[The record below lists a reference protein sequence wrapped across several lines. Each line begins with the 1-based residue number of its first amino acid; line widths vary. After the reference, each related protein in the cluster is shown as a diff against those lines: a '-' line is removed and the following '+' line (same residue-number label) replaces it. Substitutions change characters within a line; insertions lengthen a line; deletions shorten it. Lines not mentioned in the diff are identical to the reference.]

1 MNMSEIREMLESIP
15 GFSEK
20 VAYRA
25 FPENEAPE
33 LPYLT
38 YEENNTSNIFA
49 DNKAY
54 VQKSS
59 YTISLVEAFRD
70 RAVEQL
76 IENKLNE
83 HEIAWNRY
91 PEWIEEE
98 KIYQIDYETE
108 V

>member
-1 MNMSEIREMLESIP
+1 MNMIEIKEMLESIP
-15 GFSEK
+15 GFENK

-25 FPENEAPE
+25 FPENEAPA

-38 YEENNTSNIFA
+38 YEEDNTNNIFA
-49 DNKAY
+49 DNRTY
-54 VQKSS
+54 VEKSS
-59 YTISLVEAFRD
+59 YTISLVEAYRD

-76 IENKLNE
+76 IEQALNE
-83 HEIAWNRY
+83 HDIAWNRY

-108 V
+108 E

>member
-1 MNMSEIREMLESIP
+1 MNMIEVKEMLESIP

-25 FPENEAPE
+25 FPDNEAPE

-38 YEENNTSNIFA
+38 YEENNTNNLFA

-54 VQKSS
+54 VERSS
-59 YTISLVEAFRD
+59 YTISLVEAYRD
-70 RAVEQL
+70 RAVEQQ
-76 IENKLNE
+76 IEEKLNE
-83 HEIAWNRY
+83 HNIAWNRY

-98 KIYQIDYETE
+98 KIYQVDYELE

>member
-1 MNMSEIREMLESIP
+1 MNMIEVKEMLESIP

-25 FPENEAPE
+25 FPDNEAPE

-38 YEENNTSNIFA
+38 YEENNTNNLFA

-54 VQKSS
+54 VERSS
-59 YTISLVEAFRD
+59 YTISLVEAYRD
-70 RAVEQL
+70 RAVEQQ
-76 IENKLNE
+76 IEEKLNE
-83 HEIAWNRY
+83 HNIAWNRY

>member
-1 MNMSEIREMLESIP
+1 MNMVEIKEMLESIP
-15 GFSEK
+15 GFENK

-38 YEENNTSNIFA
+38 YEEENTNNIFA
-49 DNKAY
+49 DNRTY
-54 VQKSS
+54 VEKSS
-59 YTISLVEAFRD
+59 YTISLVEAYRD

-76 IENKLNE
+76 IEQALNE
-83 HEIAWNRY
+83 HDIAWNRY

-108 V
+108 E